1 MSFTLIN
8 PHINN
13 INFTSSKKNP
23 DLAAEDVWSKFSKN
37 ITEHVPNFY
46 FSIMNKKDNS
56 LYHYNV
62 TENVENQNVK
72 YTISNLKN
80 SNKFDKELL
89 EDYNNMHTEGTKET
103 TRGGGHKHK
112 KSDSS
117 SSSDSSDSSSSS
129 DGYSL
134 GKNSRNSRSSPLLL
148 FNTYPYYDLDVRS
161 FFVPRV
167 VVSDPRIFVTPS
179 IISPSV
185 INMPVPFNISLRP
198 SVGLGL
204 GYGYGF

>member
-23 DLAAEDVWSKFSKN
+23 DLAAEGIWSKFSKN

-46 FSIMNKKDNS
+46 FTIMNKKDNS

-80 SNKFDKELL
+80 SNKFDKELI
-89 EDYNNMHTEGTKET
+89 EDYNNMSVISTDKG
-103 TRGGGHKHK
+103 GGGHKKH
-112 KSDSS
+112 DSS

-129 DGYSL
+129 DGYSF
-134 GKNSRNSRSSPLLL
+134 GKKGRFSPLLS

-179 IISPSV
+179 IVSPSI
-185 INMPVPFNISLRP
+185 INMPIPFSISLRP
-198 SVGLGL
+198 GLN
-204 GYGYGF
+204 YGF

>member
-23 DLAAEDVWSKFSKN
+23 DLAAEGIWSQFSKN

-80 SNKFDKELL
+80 SNKFDKELF
-89 EDYNNMHTEGTKET
+89 EDYNNMHTK
-103 TRGGGHKHK
+103 GGGHKHK
-112 KSDSS
+112 KHDSS
-117 SSSDSSDSSSSS
+117 SSSDSSNSSDSSSSS

-134 GKNSRNSRSSPLLL
+134 GKKGKKSRNSSISPLLL
-148 FNTYPYYDLDVRS
+148 YRTYPYYDLDVRS

-185 INMPVPFNISLRP
+185 INMPIPFSISLRP
-198 SVGLGL
+198 NVGLS
-204 GYGYGF
+204 YVF

>member
-80 SNKFDKELL
+80 SNNFDKELL
-89 EDYNNMHTEGTKET
+89 EDYNNTSVISTAK
-103 TRGGGHKHK
+103 GGGHKHK
-112 KSDSS
+112 KHDSS

-134 GKNSRNSRSSPLLL
+134 GKKSRSRSSSISPLLL
-148 FNTYPYYDLDVRS
+148 YKTYPYDLNANS

-167 VVSDPRIFVTPS
+167 VISDPRIVVTSSIVTPS
-179 IISPSV
+179 I
-185 INMPVPFNISLRP
+185 INMPVPFSISLRP
-198 SVGLGL
+198 GLS
-204 GYGYGF
+204 YFY

>member
-89 EDYNNMHTEGTKET
+89 EDYNNMHTKSTLG
-103 TRGGGHKHK
+103 GGGHKHK
-112 KSDSS
+112 KHDSS

-167 VVSDPRIFVTPS
+167 VVSDPRIFVT
-179 IISPSV
+179 SPSV
-185 INMPVPFNISLRP
+185 INMPVPFSISLRP
-198 SVGLGL
+198 GLS
-204 GYGYGF
+204 YF

>member
-23 DLAAEDVWSKFSKN
+23 DLAAEGIWSAFSKN

-46 FSIMNKKDNS
+46 FTIMNKKDNS

-89 EDYNNMHTEGTKET
+89 EDYNNMHTK
-103 TRGGGHKHK
+103 GGGHKHK

-134 GKNSRNSRSSPLLL
+134 GKKGRSSPLLL

-185 INMPVPFNISLRP
+185 INMPIPFSISLRP
-198 SVGLGL
+198 GLS
-204 GYGYGF
+204 YGF

>member
-23 DLAAEDVWSKFSKN
+23 DLAAEEVWSEFSKN

-80 SNKFDKELL
+80 SNKFDKELF
-89 EDYNNMHTEGTKET
+89 EDYNNMHTK
-103 TRGGGHKHK
+103 GGGHKHK
-112 KSDSS
+112 KHDSS
-117 SSSDSSDSSSSS
+117 SSSDSSNSSDSSSSS

-134 GKNSRNSRSSPLLL
+134 GKKGKKSSISPLLL
-148 FNTYPYYDLDVRS
+148 YRTYPYYDLDVRS

-185 INMPVPFNISLRP
+185 ISMPVPFSISLRP
-198 SVGLGL
+198 GLS
-204 GYGYGF
+204 YF